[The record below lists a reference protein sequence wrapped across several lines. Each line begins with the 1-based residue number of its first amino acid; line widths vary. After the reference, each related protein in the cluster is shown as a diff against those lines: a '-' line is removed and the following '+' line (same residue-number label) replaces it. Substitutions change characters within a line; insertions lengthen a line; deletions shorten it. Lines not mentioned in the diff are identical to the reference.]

1 VNALADADV
10 HTLRISIN
18 TKATVRISA
27 HRGRRFR
34 LIVDAISA

>member
-1 VNALADADV
+1 MTKNRARKMEIRKNKNAVILL
-10 HTLRISIN
+10 H
-18 TKATVRISA
+18 ISA

>member
-1 VNALADADV
+1 MALAAAV
-10 HTLRISIN
+10 LWGTTGTAQTFVALHISG
-18 TKATVRISA
+18 